1 MCMCVTSFEWT
12 STVRKAIAQFDSNFS
27 SWWVIV
33 IGDVREILECDNEEG
48 RLNV

>member
-33 IGDVREILECDNEEG
+33 IGVSERFWNAIMRKED
-48 RLNV
+48 